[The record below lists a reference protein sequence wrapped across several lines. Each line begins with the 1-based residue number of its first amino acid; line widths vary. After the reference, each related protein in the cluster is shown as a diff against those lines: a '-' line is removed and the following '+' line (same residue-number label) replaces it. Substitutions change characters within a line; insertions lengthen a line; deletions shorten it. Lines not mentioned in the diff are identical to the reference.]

1 MPQMRVKSFQSK
13 SIQRLNVLLLLVFA
27 LTLLFQ
33 SGCQKQPQLMED
45 DSPIVAPSAVAP
57 ALDANADTL
66 PSENIS
72 TGQNAQAEA
81 LEDEKPLSPQNEPD
95 ALGNSDLQN
104 PNNDIADDIEE
115 DGEASKPGQ
124 TGKTPAPEKINRP
137 PLPDE
142 PSSSQD
148 ARPAAVKPIPQNQTS
163 LRQKEMKKGPV
174 KTGQT
179 QNELL
184 KPLPSDAKIS
194 VPAQ

>member
-1 MPQMRVKSFQSK
+1 MAEFKPHSYCPTV
-13 SIQRLNVLLLLVFA
+13 INVFLLLG
-27 LTLLFQ
+27 LLLMLAT
-33 SGCQKQPQLMED
+33 GCQKQPQLMED

-57 ALDANADTL
+57 ALDANADT
-66 PSENIS
+66 PSPENIPA
-72 TGQNAQAEA
+72 GQNAQAEA
-81 LEDEKPLSPQNEPD
+81 LEDERPLSPQNEPD

-104 PNNDIADDIEE
+104 PNNDIENDIEE
-115 DGEASKPGQ
+115 AGEVSRPGR
-124 TGKTPAPEKINRP
+124 TGETPAPEKINRP